1 MHKNSTKKQNAL
13 GAASRETALSRC
25 FNKTNFDKKRRL
37 LCRLFFVYLMRKKY
51 AVSNLLNMPCVTK
64 LPCS

>member
-37 LCRLFFVYLMRKKY
+37 FGVYPK
-51 AVSNLLNMPCVTK
+51 SWTNI
-64 LPCS
+64 